1 MRRFENWKLK
11 YKILFV
17 ALLPILVVCI
27 AVMVINNT
35 VIKNTL
41 LDKTKNELK
50 ATAEALSAAYNQNSG
65 EYFKNDDGEIWKG
78 MGLVNEVFNA
88 ENLEK
93 MAGDIG
99 VGHVRYS
106 TAGASVAENTQP
118 LVLNYIKGTLSMAH
132 NGNLVNALELR
143 NELEM
148 NGAIFQTSIDSEV
161 IAYLIARERLKTGKV
176 EEAVKNAMV
185 KLKGA
190 YSLVVASPRK
200 LIGARDP
207 FGFRPLCIGKR
218 DNAYVLSSESCA
230 LDTVGA
236 EFIRDVEPGEIVTIT
251 QDGIKSDKSLT
262 QAKAAKCIFE
272 YIYFARPDS
281 YIDGI
286 SVNSSRITA
295 GRILAQTHP
304 VDADIVVGVPE
315 SGNAAAM
322 GYAMES
328 GIPYGIAFVKNS
340 YVGRTFIKPK
350 QSARESSVR
359 VKLNALREV
368 VRGKRVVM
376 IDDSI
381 VRGTT
386 SARIV
391 KMIKDAG
398 ASEVHVR
405 ISSPPFLYPCYFG
418 TDVPSSD
425 QLIAYNHS
433 VEQICE
439 MIGAD
444 SLGYLDIERLS
455 ELIDGD
461 KGYCNACFSGN
472 YPVEPPKEDIR
483 GDFEK

>member
-1 MRRFENWKLK
+1 M
-11 YKILFV
+11 
-17 ALLPILVVCI
+17 
-27 AVMVINNT
+27 
-35 VIKNTL
+35 
-41 LDKTKNELK
+41 
-50 ATAEALSAAYNQNSG
+50 
-65 EYFKNDDGEIWKG
+65 
-78 MGLVNEVFNA
+78 
-88 ENLEK
+88 
-93 MAGDIG
+93 
-99 VGHVRYS
+99 RYS

>member
-1 MRRFENWKLK
+1 M
-11 YKILFV
+11 
-17 ALLPILVVCI
+17 C
-27 AVMVINNT
+27 
-35 VIKNTL
+35 
-41 LDKTKNELK
+41 
-50 ATAEALSAAYNQNSG
+50 
-65 EYFKNDDGEIWKG
+65 
-78 MGLVNEVFNA
+78 
-88 ENLEK
+88 
-93 MAGDIG
+93 
-99 VGHVRYS
+99 
-106 TAGASVAENTQP
+106 
-118 LVLNYIKGTLSMAH
+118 
-132 NGNLVNALELR
+132 
-143 NELEM
+143 
-148 NGAIFQTSIDSEV
+148 
-161 IAYLIARERLKTGKV
+161 
-176 EEAVKNAMV
+176 
-185 KLKGA
+185 
-190 YSLVVASPRK
+190 
-200 LIGARDP
+200 
-207 FGFRPLCIGKR
+207 
-218 DNAYVLSSESCA
+218 
-230 LDTVGA
+230 
-236 EFIRDVEPGEIVTIT
+236 IRD
-251 QDGIKSDKSLT
+251 S
-262 QAKAAKCIFE
+262 
-272 YIYFARPDS
+272 
-281 YIDGI
+281 IDGI